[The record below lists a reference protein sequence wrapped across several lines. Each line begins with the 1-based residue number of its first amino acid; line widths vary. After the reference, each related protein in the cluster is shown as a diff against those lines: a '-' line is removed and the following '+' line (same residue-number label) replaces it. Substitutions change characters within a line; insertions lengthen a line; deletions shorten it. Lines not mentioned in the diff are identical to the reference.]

1 MNAGVLRSR
10 YRDGAQADVE
20 KVYREVVLPGYSKID
35 GARGGQLWVNA
46 GSREMLSIGF
56 YDDEAA
62 ARAFQPVADEALKQL
77 EPYTEDRGEREFFTL
92 SASTGLETEAVI
104 RATYDAFNA
113 HDAEAIARL
122 TAPDY
127 RGSATGAPPV
137 EGVQGAKAYNQAWF
151 TAFPDCVVTID
162 RITTLGRFGTVEGTF
177 SGTHAGPM
185 ETSMGTVPAT
195 GRKTTGPFVD
205 IIEVDRGLVRSN
217 HLMYDRMTL
226 AEQLGLLP
234 ASPVKQQV

>member
-10 YRDGAQADVE
+10 YKAGAQADVE

-46 GSREMLSIGF
+46 ASREMLSIGF
-56 YDDEAA
+56 YEDEAA
-62 ARAFQPVADEALKQL
+62 ARAFQPVADQALRL
-77 EPYTEDRGEREFFTL
+77 LDPHTEDRGEREFFAL
-92 SASTGLETEAVI
+92 SASTSQETEATV
-104 RATYDAFNA
+104 RKVYEAFNA

-127 RGSATGAPPV
+127 IGASSGAPPI
-137 EGVQGAKAYNQAWF
+137 EGIQAAKAYSQAWF
-151 TAFPDCVVTID
+151 TAFPDCQVSID
-162 RITTLGRFGTVEGTF
+162 RIIAMGRIATVEGTF
-177 SGTHAGPM
+177 TGTHGGPL

-195 GRKTTGPFVD
+195 GKKSSGPFVEV
-205 IIEVDRGLVRSN
+205 IEVDRGLVRSSR
-217 HLMYDRMTL
+217 LTYDRMDL